1 MLKPTRQLNQME
13 DESENIYLT
22 SLIDRYAARP
32 DSLDN
37 LCLAEFAANYSYTA
51 SGGGDEDVE
60 TYDVLPSP
68 EEVEGARKHNSYQA
82 EEWTR
87 YHVQAH
93 QASHHSLSQ
102 VQHRERS

>member
-1 MLKPTRQLNQME
+1 MLKPTSQLNQIE

-32 DSLDN
+32 DSLDS

-68 EEVEGARKHNSYQA
+68 EEIERTRKHTRIKLKK
-82 EEWTR
+82 WTV
-87 YHVQAH
+87 YHV
-93 QASHHSLSQ
+93 
-102 VQHRERS
+102 